1 MADMRH
7 KLYFISLFNCCLSIV
22 EHEWIKTNK
31 SPFYD
36 IFLTIIFI
44 LDEIIFKIFNYGQ
57 TSKIAYIIINLRV
70 PYSFEYAK
78 CDTSGHASQE
88 VDKRFTQIIKFFE
101 QVNAHLYTNLKRTGI
116 EVTCNDLFLTL
127 LKDLMLL
134 DYYMALFSTYSFVK
148 VNETVITLLNKLW
161 IIIILIN

>member
-31 SPFYD
+31 CPFYD

-88 VDKRFTQIIKFFE
+88 VDKRFTQIIKFFK
-101 QVNAHLYTNLKRTGI
+101 QVNAHLYTYLQRTPILGTCINLI
-116 EVTCNDLFLTL
+116 LPI
-127 LKDLMLL
+127 LKVLMLL
-134 DYYMALFSTYSFVK
+134 DFNVSPLRT
-148 VNETVITLLNKLW
+148 
-161 IIIILIN
+161 